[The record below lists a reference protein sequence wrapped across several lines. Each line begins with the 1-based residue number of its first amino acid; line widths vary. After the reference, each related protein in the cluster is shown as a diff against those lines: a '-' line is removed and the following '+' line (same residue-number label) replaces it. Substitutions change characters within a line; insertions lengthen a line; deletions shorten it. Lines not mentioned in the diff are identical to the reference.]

1 MPVHFSSETMGAR
14 KWSNNSKLL
23 KEKEQSTRN
32 PISSENILQEW
43 QQNKDIPR
51 RRKAKRNCHQQTY
64 FKRNAEFFQ
73 AEGMKDHRGIW
84 NLRNEE
90 QQKCAAE
97 SHLGHR

>member
-64 FKRNAEFFQ
+64 FIKEMLNSFRLK
-73 AEGMKDHRGIW
+73 G
-84 NLRNEE
+84 
-90 QQKCAAE
+90 
-97 SHLGHR
+97 